1 MLQGRYNNSNGKD
14 LTIRASTI
22 NMGKRKLYTVIDLF
36 SGAGGLSLG
45 LYQAGW
51 HGLFAIE
58 KNAFAFE
65 TLKYNLIDNK
75 KHFDWPD
82 WLPLMPHD
90 INEVL
95 KNYSRQL
102 ESMKGTVDLI
112 AGGPPCQGFSMAGKR
127 VKDDIRNQLVFSY
140 IKFIKLVQPKM
151 VLFENVKGFTYAFN
165 KNKRNGVDSYSHK
178 VISALEGLGYNVK
191 PHVID
196 FSEYGVPQRRKRFIL
211 VGIRKDI
218 GSPDMFEEILQN
230 NRDSF
235 LKEKGIKA
243 TVTLREAISDL
254 LQSNGTMPTPDRK
267 GFLSGKYGSEK
278 LSDYE
283 KLMRGDYP
291 CEHEVPNSH
300 SFARHSADK
309 LHCYEHLLIDY
320 PIRGKRIDGKAREG
334 WGIRQ
339 RGITVLDPDA
349 VSPTITG
356 QPDDYLHYSEPR
368 IMTVRECARIQSF
381 PDWYEIKKKYTTG
394 GRMRRIEVPRYS
406 QVGNAIPPLFAE
418 QAGIVL
424 KQFLQHER

>member
-1 MLQGRYNNSNGKD
+1 MAER
-14 LTIRASTI
+14 
-22 NMGKRKLYTVIDLF
+22 KRYTVIDLF

-75 KHFDWPD
+75 KHFDWPE
-82 WLPLMPHD
+82 WLPMMPHD
-90 INEVL
+90 INELL
-95 KNYSRQL
+95 KNYSHQL
-102 ESMKGTVDLI
+102 KDLKGTVDLV

-127 VKDDIRNQLVFSY
+127 VKEDVRNKLVFSY
-140 IKFIKLVQPKM
+140 IKFIKIVQPKM

-165 KNKRNGVDSYSHK
+165 KNKRSDVDSYAHK

-218 GSPDMFEEILQN
+218 GSPDMFEDMLQK

-235 LKEKGIKA
+235 LKKKGIGA
-243 TVTLREAISDL
+243 TVSLREAISDL
-254 LQSNGTMPTPDRK
+254 LRSNGTLPTPDRK
-267 GFLSGKYGSEK
+267 GFLSGKYGEEE
-278 LSDYE
+278 LSNYE
-283 KLMRGDYP
+283 RLMRGDYP

-300 SFARHSADK
+300 SFAKHSAEK
-309 LHCYEHLLIDY
+309 LNCYERLLSNY
-320 PIRGKRIDGKAREG
+320 PVRGKRIDGKARGE

-339 RGITVLDPDA
+339 RGITVLDPDS

-394 GRMRRIEVPRYS
+394 GKMRKIEVPRYS

-424 KQFLQHER
+424 KQILQHEG

>member
-1 MLQGRYNNSNGKD
+1 MK
-14 LTIRASTI
+14 
-22 NMGKRKLYTVIDLF
+22 KEKLYTVIDLF
-36 SGAGGLSLG
+36 AGAGGLSLG

-82 WLPLMPHD
+82 WLPKTAHD

-95 KNYSRQL
+95 KNYSKQL
-102 ESMKGTVDLI
+102 MDLQGRVDLV

-151 VLFENVKGFTYAFN
+151 ILFENVKGFTYAFN
-165 KNKRNGVDSYSHK
+165 KRKKEGVEPYSQI
-178 VISALEGLGYNVK
+178 VIKALEGLGYAVK

-211 VGIRKDI
+211 VGIQKNLGD
-218 GSPDMFEEILQN
+218 PNNFEQLLLD
-230 NRDSF
+230 NRDEF
-235 LKEKGIKA
+235 LNNKGLKSH
-243 TVTLREAISDL
+243 TTLKEAISDL
-254 LQSNGTMPTPDRK
+254 LRSNGEAPTPDRK
-267 GFLSGKYGSEK
+267 GFNSGIYGSQD
-278 LSDYE
+278 LTPYE
-283 KLMRGDYP
+283 IYLRGDYARTHVIP
-291 CEHEVPNSH
+291 DSH
-300 SFARHSADK
+300 SFAHHTADK
-309 LHCYEHLLIDY
+309 IVCYHRLLTKY
-320 PIRGKRIDGKAREG
+320 PKRGKRIDGAARVP

-339 RGITVLDPDA
+339 RSITLLDPDA
-349 VSPTITG
+349 VAPTITG
-356 QPDDYLHYSEPR
+356 HPEDYLHYCEPR

-394 GRMRRIEVPRYS
+394 GQMRKIEVPRCT
-406 QVGNAIPPLFAE
+406 QIGNAIPPLFAE
-418 QAGIVL
+418 LAGLVL
-424 KQFLQHER
+424 KKKLEDGRSEF